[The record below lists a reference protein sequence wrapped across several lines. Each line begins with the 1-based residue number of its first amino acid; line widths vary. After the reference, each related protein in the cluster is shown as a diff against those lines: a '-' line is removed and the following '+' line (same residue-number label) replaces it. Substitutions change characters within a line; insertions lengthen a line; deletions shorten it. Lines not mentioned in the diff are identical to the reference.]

1 MSTAGPAASGTAATA
16 PAGILV
22 EGVGMTF
29 STPSGPVQALAGASL
44 TIQPREFVSLLGPSG
59 CGKSTLLRL
68 VADILAPTQG
78 RIEVG
83 GEPPGV
89 ARRRRVFGFVFQDS
103 TLLPWRSTLQ
113 NVLLPLEIGGS
124 ARRGRAEAL
133 DLLELVGLRGFE
145 AAYPWQLSG
154 GMRQRVAIARALVT
168 RPQVLL
174 MDEPFG
180 ALDEIT
186 REHMNQ
192 ELLRIWQATGTT
204 ILFVTHSSPE
214 AVFLSDRVLVL
225 GARPGRVKLE
235 LPIAL
240 PRPRDP
246 AMKETVE
253 FARHTAALRR
263 ALAGESRPE

>member
-1 MSTAGPAASGTAATA
+1 VSTAGLAGNATAA
-16 PAGILV
+16 AGILV
-22 EGVGMTF
+22 EDVGMTF
-29 STPSGPVQALAGASL
+29 STPSGPLQALAGVSL
-44 TIQPREFVSLLGPSG
+44 AIQPREFVSLLGPSG

-68 VADILAPTQG
+68 VADILVPTEG

-83 GEPPGV
+83 GESPDV
-89 ARRRRVFGFVFQDS
+89 ARRRRVFGFVFQDA

-113 NVLLPLEIGGS
+113 NVLLPLEIGRS

-133 DLLELVGLRGFE
+133 ELLELVGLRGFE

-154 GMRQRVAIARALVT
+154 GMRQRAAIARALVT

-186 REHMNQ
+186 REHMNG

-214 AVFLSDRVLVL
+214 AVFLSDRVVVL

-235 LPIAL
+235 LPIEL

-246 AMKETVE
+246 AVKETVE
-253 FARHTAALRR
+253 FARYTAALRR
-263 ALAGESRPE
+263 ALAGETRPE

>member
-1 MSTAGPAASGTAATA
+1 MSTAGPGASRAGATA
-16 PAGILV
+16 PRDPRGGRGDDVLH
-22 EGVGMTF
+22 
-29 STPSGPVQALAGASL
+29 SSGPLQALAGASL
-44 TIQPREFVSLLGPSG
+44 AIQPREFVSLLGPSG

-68 VADILAPTQG
+68 VADILAPTEG

-103 TLLPWRSTLQ
+103 TAPALAERAPERAAAARDR
-113 NVLLPLEIGGS
+113 GS
-124 ARRGRAEAL
+124 ARRGRADAL

-186 REHMNQ
+186 REFMNQ

-246 AMKETVE
+246 SVKETVE
-253 FARHTAALRR
+253 FAHYTAALRR
-263 ALAGESRPE
+263 ALAGEARPE

>member
-1 MSTAGPAASGTAATA
+1 
-16 PAGILV
+16 
-22 EGVGMTF
+22 MTF
-29 STPSGPVQALAGASL
+29 STPSGPLQALAGASL
-44 TIQPREFVSLLGPSG
+44 AIQPREFVSLLGPSG

-68 VADILAPTQG
+68 VADILAPTEG

-103 TLLPWRSTLQ
+103 TLLPWRSALQ

-124 ARRGRAEAL
+124 SRRGRAEAL

-186 REHMNQ
+186 RE
-192 ELLRIWQATGTT
+192 L
-204 ILFVTHSSPE
+204 
-214 AVFLSDRVLVL
+214 
-225 GARPGRVKLE
+225 
-235 LPIAL
+235 
-240 PRPRDP
+240 
-246 AMKETVE
+246 
-253 FARHTAALRR
+253 
-263 ALAGESRPE
+263 

>member
-1 MSTAGPAASGTAATA
+1 
-16 PAGILV
+16 
-22 EGVGMTF
+22 MTF

-44 TIQPREFVSLLGPSG
+44 AIQPREFVSLLGPSG

-68 VADILAPTQG
+68 VADILAPTEG

-103 TLLPWRSTLQ
+103 TLLPWRSALQ

-186 REHMNQ
+186 REFMNQ

-246 AMKETVE
+246 AVKETVE
-253 FARHTAALRR
+253 FAHYTAALRR
-263 ALAGESRPE
+263 AS

>member
-1 MSTAGPAASGTAATA
+1 
-16 PAGILV
+16 
-22 EGVGMTF
+22 MTF
-29 STPSGPVQALAGASL
+29 ATPAGPVQALAGASL
-44 TIQPREFVSLLGPSG
+44 TIRPQGFVSLLGPSG

-68 VADILAPTQG
+68 VADILAPTEG

-89 ARRRRVFGFVFQDS
+89 ARRRRLFGFVFQDA
-103 TLLPWRSTLQ
+103 TLLPWRSALQ

-124 ARRGRAEAL
+124 ARHGRAEAL
-133 DLLELVGLRGFE
+133 ELLELVGLRGFE

-186 REHMNQ
+186 REHMNG
-192 ELLRIWQATGTT
+192 ELLRIWKATGTT

-214 AVFLSDRVLVL
+214 AVFLSDRVVVL

-235 LPIAL
+235 LPIGLA
-240 PRPRDP
+240 RPRDP

-253 FARHTAALRR
+253 FARYTAALRR
-263 ALAGESRPE
+263 ALAGETRPE

>member
-1 MSTAGPAASGTAATA
+1 M
-16 PAGILV
+16 
-22 EGVGMTF
+22 
-29 STPSGPVQALAGASL
+29 
-44 TIQPREFVSLLGPSG
+44 
-59 CGKSTLLRL
+59 
-68 VADILAPTQG
+68 ADILAPTEG

-103 TLLPWRSTLQ
+103 TLLPWRSALQ

-124 ARRGRAEAL
+124 ASKGRADAL

-180 ALDEIT
+180 AST
-186 REHMNQ
+186 RSREFMNQ
-192 ELLRIWQATGTT
+192 EAPAHLAGDRDDDPLRHPQLA
-204 ILFVTHSSPE
+204 E

-225 GARPGRVKLE
+225 GARPG
-235 LPIAL
+235 A
-240 PRPRDP
+240 
-246 AMKETVE
+246 
-253 FARHTAALRR
+253 
-263 ALAGESRPE
+263 

>member
-1 MSTAGPAASGTAATA
+1 
-16 PAGILV
+16 
-22 EGVGMTF
+22 MTF
-29 STPSGPVQALAGASL
+29 ATPSGPVQALAGASL
-44 TIQPREFVSLLGPSG
+44 TIRPREFVSLLGPSG

-68 VADILAPTQG
+68 VADILVPTEG

-83 GEPPGV
+83 GEPPEA
-89 ARRRRVFGFVFQDS
+89 ARRRRLFGFVFQDA
-103 TLLPWRSTLQ
+103 TLLPWRSALQ
-113 NVLLPLEIGGS
+113 NVLLPLEIVGS
-124 ARRGRAEAL
+124 ARQGRADAL
-133 DLLELVGLRGFE
+133 ALLELVGLRGFDG
-145 AAYPWQLSG
+145 AYPWQLSG
-154 GMRQRVAIARALVT
+154 GMRQRVAIARALIT

-186 REHMNQ
+186 REHMNG
-192 ELLRIWQATGTT
+192 ELLRIWKATGTT

-235 LPIAL
+235 LPIELA
-240 PRPRDP
+240 RPRDP

-253 FARHTAALRR
+253 FARYTAALRR
-263 ALAGESRPE
+263 ALAGETRPE

>member
-1 MSTAGPAASGTAATA
+1 MTQAAGERLPG
-16 PAGILV
+16 GIV
-22 EGVGMTF
+22 VDGVGMMF
-29 STPSGPVQALAGASL
+29 PTPAGPVRALGGATL
-44 TIQPREFVSLLGPSG
+44 TIKPREFVSLLGPSG

-68 VADILAPTQG
+68 VADILVPTEG

-83 GEPPGV
+83 GESPGV

-113 NVLLPLEIGGS
+113 NVLLPLEIGGD
-124 ARRGRAEAL
+124 ARRGRAQAL
-133 DLLELVGLRGFE
+133 ELLDLVGLRGFE
-145 AAYPWQLSG
+145 SAYPWQLSG

-168 RPQVLL
+168 HPRVLL

-192 ELLRIWQATGTT
+192 ELLRIWEATGTT

-225 GARPGRVKLE
+225 SARPGHVKLE

-240 PRPRDP
+240 DRPRDP
-246 AMKETVE
+246 AVKETVE

-263 ALAGESRPE
+263 ALAGETQVE